1 MIFKYLDMPTPLL
14 VITIVVIVAFVWSLW
29 SVLVVRNIEQPAY
42 TLVERRDGYEI
53 RDYAPY
59 IVAEVEVTGSRKES
73 LNQWFRLLADYIFGN
88 NTKSAPIAMTAPVAE
103 SASEPVA
110 MTAPVMEQGTGD
122 ARRVTFSM
130 PSKYT
135 LDTLPK
141 PNNSAVKLR
150 EVPAHRV
157 AVTRFSW
164 YATDS
169 RVARLQSRLMDALKR
184 DGIKTLWTP
193 SYAGY
198 NPPFSAPWM
207 QRQEVMVDIVK

>member
-1 MIFKYLDMPTPLL
+1 MYHKHTSMNTPLL
-14 VITIVVIVAFVWSLW
+14 VGAIIVGLALIWSIGSW
-29 SVLVVRNIEQPAY
+29 LVVRNIEQPAY
-42 TLVERRDGYEI
+42 TVVERRDGYEI

-59 IVAEVEVTGSRKES
+59 IVAEVEVTGSRNES
-73 LNQWFRLLADYIFGN
+73 LNQGFRLLADYIFGN

-141 PNNSAVKLR
+141 PNNGAVKLR
-150 EVPAHRV
+150 EVPTHRV

-169 RVARLQSRLMDALKR
+169 RVARLQTRLMEALKR
-184 DGIKTLWTP
+184 DGIRAL
-193 SYAGY
+193 
-198 NPPFSAPWM
+198 
-207 QRQEVMVDIVK
+207 